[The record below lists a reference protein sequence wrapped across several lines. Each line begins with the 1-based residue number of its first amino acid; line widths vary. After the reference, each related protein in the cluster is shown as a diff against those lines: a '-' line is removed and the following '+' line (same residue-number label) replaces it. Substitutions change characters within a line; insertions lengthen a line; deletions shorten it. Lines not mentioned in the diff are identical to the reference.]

1 MADELQTIHHDASTG
16 ETIIRP
22 LTDEEIAAHKLI
34 AAEAEMQRGEQEA
47 KAADRESAIAK
58 LSLLGLTENEISAL
72 LGGI

>member
-1 MADELQTIHHDASTG
+1 MADELQTIHHDAESG
-16 ETIIRP
+16 ETITRP
-22 LTDEEIAAHKLI
+22 MTNEEIATQELI
-34 AAEAEMQRGEQEA
+34 SIEAAAQRAEQEA